1 MKNLLPI
8 LLGTLLGAGLTLSFV
23 RYTSADHSGDSD
35 QANIIKVA
43 YEEPWALFE
52 EKKLLKKLNDSGKPW
67 LPFLNNATMSCGIYR
82 LEAGA
87 EDGQQPHKLDEVYY
101 TLSGKARFRVNGAEM
116 EVSPGTILFVEAG
129 AEHQF
134 YEVSQDLELLV
145 FFSKASAAQDK

>member
-1 MKNLLPI
+1 MKNLMPI
-8 LLGTLLGAGLTLSFV
+8 LFGALLGAGLTLSFV
-23 RYTSADHSGDSD
+23 RYSPTDNPVDFDH
-35 QANIIKVA
+35 ANFVKVA
-43 YEEPWALFE
+43 DEEPWALFE
-52 EKKLLKKLNDSGKPW
+52 EKELLEKLKDSGKPW

-116 EVSPGTILFVEAG
+116 AVSPGTILFVEAG

-134 YEVSQDLELLV
+134 YDITEDLKLLV